1 MTMFK
6 KLIPLAA
13 LLTLAGAAHAVPLLD
28 GSVYGALDNQSS
40 ATVNGV
46 TFSAAGGDGTFGSK
60 GADGWN
66 GIGVR
71 GGDSGNEIDVGE
83 SITMSFDAQVI
94 SDFTL
99 SLLFNGP
106 EFSDF
111 QEIAQVSAYN
121 GSDLIGS
128 FTLTVGLDG
137 TTPSATWTG
146 LSGVVFNQSLPT
158 EDGGGAWLVSGN
170 PFGNGAVTSL
180 VFSSLASSLCQANY
194 CGNQSDYVVTTVNA
208 VPEPGTY
215 ALMAAGLGVIGFLS
229 RRRRQ
234 RG

>member
-6 KLIPLAA
+6 KLVPLAA
-13 LLTLAGAAHAVPLLD
+13 LLAIAGTAHAVPLLD
-28 GSVYGALDNQSS
+28 GSTYGWLENQTST
-40 ATVNGV
+40 TVNGV
-46 TFSAAGGDGTFGSK
+46 TFTAAGGDGTFGTK
-60 GADGWN
+60 GAGGWS

-106 EFSDF
+106 EFGDY

-137 TTPSATWTG
+137 AAPSATWSG

-158 EDGGGAWLVSGN
+158 EDGGGAWLISGN
-170 PFGNGAVTSL
+170 PFGDGALTSL
-180 VFSSLASSLCQANY
+180 VFTSLTSSLCQSSY
-194 CGNQSDYVVTTVNA
+194 CGNQSDYVVTSVSA
-208 VPEPGTY
+208 VPEPSTY
-215 ALMAAGLGVIGFLS
+215 ALMAAGLGVVGFLS
-229 RRRRQ
+229 RRRRVVA
-234 RG
+234 

>member
-1 MTMFK
+1 MIMLK
-6 KLIPLAA
+6 KLVPLTA
-13 LLTLAGAAHAVPLLD
+13 LVTLAGAAHAVPLLD
-28 GSVYGALDNQSS
+28 GSVYGALDNQGS

-46 TFSAAGGDGTFGSK
+46 TFTAAGGDGTFGSK

-71 GGDSGNEIDVGE
+71 GGNSGNEIDVGE
-83 SITMSFDAQVI
+83 SITMSFDAQVV

-106 EFSDF
+106 EFSDY

-121 GSDLIGS
+121 GTDLIGN

-137 TTPSATWTG
+137 AAPSATWSG

-180 VFSSLASSLCQANY
+180 VFTSLTSSLCQASF
-194 CGNQSDYVVTTVNA
+194 CGNQSDYVVTSVSA
-208 VPEPGTY
+208 IPEPSTY
-215 ALMAAGLGVIGFLS
+215 ALMAAGLGVVGFLS
-229 RRRRQ
+229 RRRRLPV
-234 RG
+234 